1 MAGHN
6 PMPESTKLLS
16 HDVDEWRTVREV
28 NTVMDQYL
36 NALVQL
42 EELQQKS
49 ANLLPTGPMNIG
61 KIGEYFA
68 YVYLRHINPDA
79 EVIYGK
85 ANEKSWDIAVKTD
98 NKISR
103 YQVKTSR
110 VGKSPAKIKNLEKG
124 FDFLLVILLG
134 KDYFPEDVFILS
146 NDFDF
151 RYSSSFTVPC
161 RGRKGSPIFQTH
173 SHNILSDL
181 LDSIA
186 DRF

>member
-1 MAGHN
+1 
-6 PMPESTKLLS
+6 MPESTKLLS
-16 HDVDEWRTVREV
+16 HDADDWSTVQEV

-68 YVYLRHINPDA
+68 YVYLRHINPGA

-85 ANEKSWDIAVKTD
+85 ANEKSWDIAVKAD
-98 NKISR
+98 NKISH

-110 VGKSPAKIKNLEKG
+110 VGKYSSKIKNLEKG

-134 KDYFPEDVFILS
+134 EDYFPEGAFLLT
-146 NDFDF
+146 NDFAF
-151 RYSSSFTVPC
+151 VNSSTFTIPC
-161 RGRKGSPIFQTH
+161 RGSKGAPIFRTH
-173 SHNILSDL
+173 SQNILSDL
-181 LDSIA
+181 LDSFA
-186 DRF
+186 NRF